1 MVEDMECRIREQ
13 IDEIYI
19 KKSKEVLY
27 YNYIKTYLYYQIVN
41 TTRINKDD
49 NTMEKAQKLAEVVK
63 NK

>member
-27 YNYIKTYLYYQIVN
+27 YNYIKTYLYY
-41 TTRINKDD
+41 
-49 NTMEKAQKLAEVVK
+49 
-63 NK
+63 